1 MNDFPVYQYQ
11 PAEGCCVPSAL
22 INCLITLFD
31 TGQIPATVVGAIY
44 HRCLDDPRCR
54 RTTSIALEEI
64 ANDIDRIGCER
75 PPRQGTFACS
85 AQYLIGEQVTLA
97 ENGPIAGALRRGG
110 TAMLL
115 LSWPHSVRH
124 AVTAL
129 SMDRKHVHCFDPL
142 LRRRYSKQAGCT
154 FLRKPGSVRAANLK
168 IERAWL
174 EQTAGRLYSLGPI
187 RSREAVIVE
196 P

>member
-1 MNDFPVYQYQ
+1 VNDVPYQYQ
-11 PAEGCCVPSAL
+11 PADGCCVPSAL
-22 INCLITLFD
+22 INCLVTMFD
-31 TGQIPATVVGAIY
+31 ASQIPATVIGAIY
-44 HRCLDDPRCR
+44 HHALDHPKCR
-54 RTTSIALEEI
+54 RTTSVAIEEI

-75 PPRQGTFACS
+75 PPRKGTFSCS
-85 AQYLIGEQVTLA
+85 AQYLSGEQVTLA
-97 ENGPIAGALRRGG
+97 ENGLIAGAVRRGG

-129 SMDRKHVHCFDPL
+129 GMDRKYVHCFDPM
-142 LRRRYSKQAGCT
+142 LRKRYSKQAGCT
-154 FLRKPGSVRAANLK
+154 FLRKPSSTHAPNLK

-174 EQTAGRLYSLGPI
+174 EQTTGRLYSLGPI